1 MHGVFVSLYNEAHSH
16 RSAGTVSGSR
26 GLRSCLEVNIWQWH
40 LVGFVAVAMSP
51 SVVPGVPG
59 KLDNTFLPASRAR
72 APSSVPQQCKPFYLG
87 HLPGSRN
94 RQGNSYVK
102 LVWGWLKPTWTG
114 LKWNNNLILSAVS
127 PGTKRQQPS
136 CLSQWQRCEVWLNYN
151 PEIKR
156 ISSLDVA
163 LQVHQSSSVQL
174 LVAELQVGWM
184 GLVWQVCG
192 VVVVGVC
199 SWAEQAWVRSSQ
211 WRC

>member
-1 MHGVFVSLYNEAHSH
+1 MSLQEQWAWEAV
-16 RSAGTVSGSR
+16 GR
-26 GLRSCLEVNIWQWH
+26 GNIWQWD
-40 LVGFVAVAMSP
+40 LAVVVAVAVSSSIVP
-51 SVVPGVPG
+51 RVPGN
-59 KLDNTFLPASRAR
+59 LDNAFLPASRAR
-72 APSSVPQQCKPFYLG
+72 APSSVPQQCKLPFYLR

-102 LVWGWLKPTWTG
+102 LVWGWLKPTWIG
-114 LKWNNNLILSAVS
+114 LKWNNNLILSPVS
-127 PGTKRQQPS
+127 PGTTHQQPS
-136 CLSQWQRCEVWLNYN
+136 CLSQWQCCEVWLNCN
-151 PEIKR
+151 LEIKT

-163 LQVHQSSSVQL
+163 LQLHQSSSVQL
-174 LVAELQVGWM
+174 LVAELQVGWA